1 MEAYHTIPLHPSQ
14 WPAAVVCVLDSLFCI
29 DTCVVFG
36 TSPSCGAYGRVAD
49 VGAEILRA
57 RGIGPVDKWV
67 DDHIFFHILHK
78 HLQGYNAACLGW
90 HKEMTHLGP
99 RYDVSHIYF
108 KGTVL
113 PGCMTEE
120 CSEDCRWPIED
131 LSQSAPRSVHDAHF
145 SYNLEDIDRV
155 SEELGIPWELS
166 KDQPFASSTIY
177 IGFLWDL
184 EAHTITLSTSKR
196 DNYSGAINDWLVRL
210 CHNLKHIQELYGK
223 LLHAASV
230 LPQGRAH
237 LTGLESML
245 ASCAKHPF
253 VPPVLV
259 ARQNSLWFC
268 HLPHPHPN
276 LPPRHGRLL

>member
-1 MEAYHTIPLHPSQ
+1 M
-14 WPAAVVCVLDSLFCI
+14 
-29 DTCVVFG
+29 
-36 TSPSCGAYGRVAD
+36 
-49 VGAEILRA
+49 
-57 RGIGPVDKWV
+57 
-67 DDHIFFHILHK
+67 
-78 HLQGYNAACLGW
+78 
-90 HKEMTHLGP
+90 
-99 RYDVSHIYF
+99 
-108 KGTVL
+108 
-113 PGCMTEE
+113 PGGMTEE
-120 CSEDCRWPIED
+120 FSKDCRWPIKD
-131 LSQSAPRSVHDAHF
+131 LSQSTPCSAHNAHF

-166 KDQPFASSTIY
+166 QDQPFTSLTIY
-177 IGFLWDL
+177 ICFLWDL
-184 EAHTITLSTSKR
+184 EACTITLSTSKR
-196 DNYSGAINDWLVRL
+196 DKYSGAINNWLARP

-276 LPPRHGRLL
+276 LPPRHGHLL